1 MEVKCTEIRTFL
13 RTEDAACLTESR
25 QRPNYKITGN
35 THRKWLRL
43 FQVGN
48 RITEVSGK
56 ETVLGL
62 FDGTPAVTKMD
73 VTKHEIKITLT
84 NLQG

>member
-1 MEVKCTEIRTFL
+1 MDVKCTEIRTFL
-13 RTEDAACLTESR
+13 TREDAACLTEPR
-25 QRPNYKITGN
+25 LWPAYKITGK

-48 RITEVSGK
+48 RITKVSGK
-56 ETVLGL
+56 EAVLGL

-73 VTKHEIKITLT
+73 VTKHEIKTTL
-84 NLQG
+84 NHLQG